1 MNAMGTNTVPGAI
14 VARELGENTGWE
26 LWNAA
31 VDGREPELRPPSY
44 SFEEVVNESR
54 KGNRMCPRPRRWH
67 ELFLQMSLWA
77 KTGAGLPAPPPNGQ
91 VWRTSPALAKR
102 MMFRDHLEWAQANGC
117 LPQVMQFMQ
126 AMPEEHW
133 YHLGD

>member
-1 MNAMGTNTVPGAI
+1 MSRNTIPGAI

-26 LWNAA
+26 LWTAA
-31 VDGREPELRPPSY
+31 VNGQEPPVRLPQCT
-44 SFEEVVNESR
+44 FEDVVTEAR

-67 ELFLQMSLWA
+67 ELFLGMSLWA
-77 KTGAGLPAPPPNGQ
+77 QTGAGLPAPPPNGQ
-91 VWRTSPALAKR
+91 IWRTSPALAKR

-117 LPQVMQFMQ
+117 LPQVMQFML